1 MPIEVLC
8 ALEPGSLGLELQR
21 RLTSSNVTLA
31 AGARELRASLRA
43 RIPDLVIARA
53 ELLPTPVEDWIR
65 EVRALPDGP
74 DVVLVRERDDPQFR
88 AAAIR
93 AGCLAVLGSG
103 LPIDEL
109 TQTIEVLIQ
118 RYVNQLRRA
127 VHATSPLG
135 ESRLKDFVSLSPRM
149 QEFMAMARRVVD
161 TDSSLL
167 LLGETGTGKERLA
180 RAVHEEGPRSGG
192 PFVAVNCGA
201 FPESLLESE
210 LFGHEKGAF
219 TGASRLRKGYFEQA
233 EGGTLFLDE
242 IGEVPLHLQ
251 VKLLRVL
258 EDRRVRRLGAE
269 GSFPVD
275 IRMVA
280 ATNRDLEQ
288 EVAAGRLR
296 RDLYYRLAV
305 VTLTLPPLRERVE
318 DIPALFESYVDHF
331 RVALNRPIYGVQPA
345 GLEALVRYQWPGN
358 VRELINVV
366 ERAVLLSPGP
376 EIRLV
381 DLPRAI
387 ASQAPAAA
395 AADPLAVAQPGA
407 APPVWLDK
415 PLRQARRDVVTAFES
430 AYLTHLLRETRGQI
444 TETARRAGINER
456 SLYELMRRHGLR
468 KEDFRARR
476 PRSGTSG

>member
-1 MPIEVLC
+1 MPIDVVC
-8 ALEPGSLGLELQR
+8 ALEPTALGRELKR
-21 RLTSSNVTLA
+21 RLGPANVTLV
-31 AGARELRASLRA
+31 GSGREIGKALRAHA
-43 RIPDLVIARA
+43 PEMVIAGTH
-53 ELLPTPVEDWIR
+53 LLPTPIEDWVR
-65 EVRALPDGP
+65 EVCARPESP
-74 DVVLVRERDDPQFR
+74 DVVLVHDREDSQFR

-93 AGCLAVLGSG
+93 AGCLAVLGSA

-109 TQTIEVLIQ
+109 TETIQALVQ
-118 RYVNQLRRA
+118 RRFDSVRRA
-127 VHATSPLG
+127 VHATSPLR
-135 ESRLKDFVSLSPRM
+135 ESRLRDFVSLSPRM
-149 QEFMAMARRVVD
+149 QEFVALARKVVD

-180 RAVHEEGPRSGG
+180 RAVHEEGPRSKG

-219 TGASRLRKGYFEQA
+219 TGASRVRKGYFEQA
-233 EGGTLFLDE
+233 DGGTLFLDE

-251 VKLLRVL
+251 VRLLRVL
-258 EDRRVRRLGAE
+258 EDRRVQRLGAE
-269 GSFPVD
+269 HSFAVD

-288 EVAAGRLR
+288 EVASGRLR

-318 DIPALFESYVDHF
+318 DVAALFSSYVEHF
-331 RVALNRPIYGVQPA
+331 RVALNRPIYGVQPSA
-345 GLEALVRYQWPGN
+345 LEALVRYQWPGN

-376 EIRLV
+376 EIRLI

-387 ASQAPAAA
+387 SSQAP
-395 AADPLAVAQPGA
+395 VALRFDAPEDSGTTG
-407 APPVWLDK
+407 APPPWAAK
-415 PLRQARRDVVTAFES
+415 PLHEAKRDVVIEFER
-430 AYLTHLLRETRGQI
+430 AYLAHLLRESGGRMGA
-444 TETARRAGINER
+444 TARRAGINVR
-456 SLYELMRRHGLR
+456 SLYDLMQRHGLR
-468 KEDFRARR
+468 KEDFKPARLR
-476 PRSGTSG
+476 G